1 MVQLGEQL
9 LTPEKGWKR
18 IHIDEVLK
26 SDVNNF
32 AEVGIKTNI
41 GYKYQY
47 GLKTFVCKF
56 TGTRLRLISTLN
68 TTKYTFPSLPMF
80 EIDQNNIPNQIGTKE
95 KDILTWVGSVF
106 IDCEFAGRIYTD
118 FGNTDKNGQTMTLM
132 FEKLDI
138 PDGEHL
144 LNISIFSLNMYAKSL
159 TKPED
164 FDLEY
169 FDIDQDGTI
178 ECFLYNEDYTRE
190 QLSKFINNNYKELVE
205 SYPNKYISCKV
216 FYEGIY
222 SSTDRR
228 DRYTRF
234 EYYFS
239 DFKLI
244 DKIPKVH
251 PPRTNIYGTLYDL
264 DDIFEIYD
272 NNSSKFNKRL
282 IKFSYD
288 SIMIKNR
295 LQYLLTEDIDWDND
309 FYKYQDKVEDQNIG
323 KGEANVVINSAII
336 KTKFLIDLKNEG
348 YFAGLSY
355 WWGSNRGNCFNYIIR
370 ILYSKDNINWYTFNP
385 TTREWELC
393 QLEDINT
400 KGIIQFGDQYGS
412 PVFAITSKE
421 YKSFFNGVSKI
432 GVALGITPNKKQN
445 INFFETLNNNI
456 GFLSFL
462 QSKSY
467 EEISL
472 FQYQSIYPYKPTCD
486 TIYFIPIPNK
496 NGKIQFLMK
505 HPFTLI
511 PDRECLYRLFESFDR
526 PNNYNGL
533 PLTQWRYM
541 DFLNYKVSDLCHI
554 LLSAPN
560 TKTYND
566 FSDPEYS
573 EYLKYIRNHSEFKQ
587 SFLCYEGLYINDF
600 NVTSYNN
607 AHDPLYDY
615 DWSCKAPHFN
625 GWANQIH
632 LDGCRY
638 LWDYDYIPR
647 LKITFEPI
655 VNKNNIIKTNWRCI
669 VCEHGV

>member
-26 SDVNNF
+26 SDINNSAKVVNN
-32 AEVGIKTNI
+32 
-41 GYKYQY
+41 QY
-47 GLKTFVCKF
+47 GLKTLVCKF

-68 TTKYTFPSLPMF
+68 TTKYTFGSLPIF
-80 EIDQNNIPNQIGTKE
+80 EVDQNNIPNQIGTKE

-118 FGNTDKNGQTMTLM
+118 FGNTDKNGQTMTMM

-144 LNISIFSLNMYAKSL
+144 LNISIFSLNIYRKDRD
-159 TKPED
+159 TPVKD
-164 FDLEY
+164 FDLDY

-178 ECFLYNEDYTRE
+178 ECFIYNEDYTRE

-222 SSTDRR
+222 DKSN
-228 DRYTRF
+228 RF
-234 EYYFS
+234 EYYLS
-239 DFKLI
+239 DFKLV

-264 DDIFEIYD
+264 DDIFEIYNMD
-272 NNSSKFNKRL
+272 NSSRFNKRL
-282 IKFSYD
+282 IKFSFD

-295 LQYLLTEDIDWDND
+295 LQYLLTEDIDWNND
-309 FYKYQDKVEDQNIG
+309 FYKYQNKVEDQNLG
-323 KGEANVVINSAII
+323 KGEANVVFKSAII
-336 KTKFLIDLKNEG
+336 KTKFLLDLKNEG
-348 YFAGLSY
+348 YFSGLSY
-355 WWGSNRGNCFNYIIR
+355 WWGASTYSLYYIIR

-385 TTREWELC
+385 TTRKWELC

-400 KGIIQFGDQYGS
+400 KGIIQFGDPYGA
-412 PVFAITSKE
+412 PGFAITSKE
-421 YKSFFNGVSKI
+421 YKSFFNGTTKI
-432 GVALGITPNKKQN
+432 GVALGITPNKNQY
-445 INFFETLNNNI
+445 INFFSYPNMNI
-456 GFLSFL
+456 GFLSLL
-462 QSKSY
+462 QNKSY

-472 FQYQSIYPYKPTCD
+472 FQYVSVFPFKPTCD

-496 NGKIQFLMK
+496 NGKIQFLMN
-505 HPFTLI
+505 HSFSLI
-511 PDRECLYRLFESFDR
+511 PDRNLYQIFNS
-526 PNNYNGL
+526 NYNGL
-533 PLTQWRYM
+533 PLIKWRYM
-541 DFLNYKVSDLCHI
+541 DFLDYKASDLCHI

-560 TKTYND
+560 NKKND
-566 FSDPEYS
+566 EFLDPEYS
-573 EYLKYIRNHSEFKQ
+573 DYLKYIRNNSKFKQ
-587 SFLCYEGLYINDF
+587 SFLCAEGLYIDE
-600 NVTSYNN
+600 YNSSSQN
-607 AHDPLYDY
+607 NIYDHLYDY
-615 DWSCKAPHFN
+615 NWRNQATHFN
-625 GWANQIH
+625 GWTDQIH
-632 LDGCRY
+632 LDGCRNLSY
-638 LWDYDYIPR
+638 YDYIPR

-655 VNKNNIIKTNWRCI
+655 VNQNNIIKTNWRCI

>member
-26 SDVNNF
+26 SDVNQF
-32 AEVGIKTNI
+32 AEVGIKTNFNHQS
-41 GYKYQY
+41 QY

-68 TTKYTFPSLPMF
+68 TTKYTFGALPIW
-80 EIDQNNIPNQIGTKE
+80 EIDQDNIPNKLRE
-95 KDILTWVGSVF
+95 DERDVLTWVGSVF
-106 IDCEFAGRIYTD
+106 IDCEFSGRIYTD
-118 FGNTDKNGQTMTLM
+118 FGNADKNGQTMTLM

-144 LNISIFSLNMYAKSL
+144 LNISIFNLNSYRKDIDVPAK
-159 TKPED
+159 D

-178 ECFLYNEDYTRE
+178 ECFAYNEDYTRE

-222 SSTDRR
+222 SSVDRR

-264 DDIFEIYD
+264 DDIFEVYD

-295 LQYLLTEDIDWDND
+295 LQYLLTEDIDWNND
-309 FYKYQDKVEDQNIG
+309 FYKYQDKVEDQDLG
-323 KGEANVVINSAII
+323 KGEANVVIKDAII
-336 KTKFLIDLKNEG
+336 KTKFLLDLKNEG

-355 WWGSNRGNCFNYIIR
+355 WLGDKYGKEYFNYIIR
-370 ILYSKDNINWYTFNP
+370 IIYSKDNINWYTFNP
-385 TTREWELC
+385 TTRNWELC
-393 QLEDINT
+393 QLEEINT

-412 PVFAITSKE
+412 PVFGITSKE
-421 YKSFFNGVSKI
+421 YKSFFNGVTKI
-432 GVALGITPNKKQN
+432 GVALGITPNKSQN
-445 INFFETLNNNI
+445 IKFFKIPNYNI
-456 GFLSFL
+456 GFLSLL
-462 QSKSY
+462 QNKSY
-467 EEISL
+467 EEITLS
-472 FQYQSIYPYKPTCD
+472 QYISCYPYKPTCD
-486 TIYFIPIPNK
+486 TIYFIPIPNQ

-511 PDRECLYRLFESFDR
+511 PDRECLFRLFYATGYGAK
-526 PNNYNGL
+526 YNGL
-533 PLTQWRYM
+533 PLIKWRYM
-541 DFLNYKVSDLCHI
+541 DFLDYKTSSLCHI
-554 LLSAPN
+554 LLSEPN
-560 TKTYND
+560 NKTEYD
-566 FSDPEYS
+566 YSDPEYS
-573 EYLKYIRNHSEFKQ
+573 EYLKYIRNYSEFKQ
-587 SFLCYEGLYINDF
+587 SFLCYEGLYINDY
-600 NVTSYNN
+600 NSGSNNN
-607 AHDPLYDY
+607 AYDPLYDNE
-615 DWSCKAPHFN
+615 APHFN
-625 GWANQIH
+625 GWADQIH
-632 LDGCRY
+632 LDGCGY
-638 LWDYDYIPR
+638 LWSYDYIPR

-655 VNKNNIIKTNWRCI
+655 ANQNNIIKTNWRCM
-669 VCEHGV
+669 VCEHSV